1 MSTKEEIKP
10 TAALDADP
18 LGETGTEVQGEKRS
32 TAYDPAEI
40 EDKWYRFWEGND
52 FFRTSVDEG
61 KNPHTIMMPPP
72 NVTGRLHMGHALQD
86 TVQDAITRIRRMQGR
101 EALWLPGLDH
111 AGIATQNV
119 VERTLIETE
128 GMTRHDFGRD
138 AFTERVWKWKEEYGG
153 KILEQKRRLGDS
165 CDWSRERFTMDE
177 GFTRAVQEA
186 FVKLYEDGLIY
197 RGDYL
202 VNWCPVDMT
211 ALSDEEVDN
220 VERDGSLWFI
230 KYPLADGSE
239 YITIA
244 TTRPET
250 MLGDSG
256 IAVHPED
263 ERYAR
268 VVGKTAV
275 LPLLGRELPIIADP
289 YVKAD
294 FGAGALKITPAHD
307 KNDFEIG
314 KKHYLATITVINP
327 DGTINEEG
335 GPYAGMDRFDA
346 RKMIVEDLEK
356 QGLLLRV
363 EAYKHAVPVSSRSK
377 AIIEPLISRQWF
389 VKMKPLAEPAI
400 QAVRDGEI
408 TFHPQRW
415 ANEYFRW
422 MENIRDWT
430 ISRQLWWG
438 HRIPVWYYVDE
449 EGQRDEERGYVV
461 SVAQPEPGM
470 LQDDDVL
477 DTWFSS
483 WLWPFATFGWPEQTR
498 ELRYFYPTNVLVSGY
513 DILFFWIA
521 RMIMAGYF
529 FMGEKPYSDIFITGM
544 IKDKHGRWMSKSLGN
559 GIDPLDMIDQYG
571 ADAVRFSLTILCA
584 QGQDIKLD
592 PTKFEMGRNFANKI
606 WNAFNVFGQFM
617 REDVTYERKRSYE
630 ELELAEQWILHRL
643 NQTIG
648 EVEEALERYRLNE
661 ALGLIYDLFWKDYCD
676 WYLEVIKPPFGEDLE
691 EDRIALSVEIYEKM
705 IQLLHPFMPFITE
718 ELWQKL
724 RPRQKEEALIVSTW
738 PNRNLNEMDERADQI
753 FGLIQEMVSGIRN
766 VKSEYNVAPGRDIRA
781 IISLPGESDK
791 LGDAIS
797 SHETYFQKLA
807 RVSNLSV
814 GSNIERPPASASVVV
829 GRHEVYVPLAG
840 MIDLDVERERLMKSI
855 DQTSSFLGSVQKKLR
870 NQQFVTKAPAE
881 VVDRERQ
888 KERDAV
894 DELSR
899 LRANLA
905 KLE

>member
-18 LGETGTEVQGEKRS
+18 LNETGTEVQGERRS

-40 EDKWYRFWEGND
+40 EEKWYRFWEGND
-52 FFRTSVDEG
+52 FFRTSVNVD
-61 KNPHTIMMPPP
+61 KDPHTIMMPPP

-86 TVQDAITRIRRMQGR
+86 TIQDAITRIRRMQGR

-119 VERTLIETE
+119 VERTLNETE
-128 GMTRHDFGRD
+128 GKTRDDLGRD
-138 AFTERVWKWKEEYGG
+138 AFIERVWRWKEEYGG

-211 ALSDEEVDN
+211 ALSDEEVEN
-220 VERDGSLWFI
+220 VERDGSLWYI
-230 KYPLADGSE
+230 KYPLADGSG

-263 ERYAR
+263 ERYTR
-268 VVGKTAV
+268 VVGKRAV
-275 LPLLGRELPIIADP
+275 LPLLGRTLPIIADA

-294 FGAGALKITPAHD
+294 FGPGALKITPAHD

-314 KKHYLATITVINP
+314 KKHDLATITVINP
-327 DGTINEEG
+327 DGTINEDG

-346 RKMIVEDLEK
+346 RKKIIEDLER
-356 QGLLLRV
+356 QGFLLRV

-400 QAVRDGEI
+400 QAVRGGEI

-449 EGQRDEERGYVV
+449 QGQRDEERGFVV
-461 SVAQPEPGM
+461 SVEQPDTGM
-470 LQDDDVL
+470 LQDEDVL
-477 DTWFSS
+477 DTWFSA
-483 WLWPFATFGWPEQTR
+483 WLWPFATLGWPEQTR

-521 RMIMAGYF
+521 RMIMAGYYC
-529 FMGEKPYSDIFITGM
+529 MGEKPYSDIFITGM

-617 REDVTYERKRSYE
+617 REDVAYKRRRSYE

-676 WYLEVIKPPFGEDLE
+676 WYLEVIKPPFGEDLV
-691 EDRIALSVEIYEKM
+691 EDKIALSVEIYEKM

-724 RPRQKEEALIVSTW
+724 RPRQREEALIVASW
-738 PNRNLNEMDERADQI
+738 PDQNVKEMDLRVGQI
-753 FGLIQEMVSGIRN
+753 FGLIQEIVSGIRN
-766 VKSEYNVAPGRDIRA
+766 VKSEYNVAPGRDITA
-781 IISLPGESDK
+781 IINLPGESEG
-791 LGDAIS
+791 LAEAIS
-797 SHETYFQKLA
+797 GHDKYFQKLA
-807 RVSNLSV
+807 RVSELSV

-905 KLE
+905 ELE